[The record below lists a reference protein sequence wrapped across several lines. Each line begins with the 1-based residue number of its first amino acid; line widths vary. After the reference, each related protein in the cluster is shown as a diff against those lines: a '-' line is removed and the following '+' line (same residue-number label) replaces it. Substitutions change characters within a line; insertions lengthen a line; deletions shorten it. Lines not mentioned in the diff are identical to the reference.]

1 MVYKILT
8 IGAAAMLALTGCA
21 NDDPDRD
28 DDRINIE
35 APAKE
40 RETRENQAN
49 DGGNEAKP
57 SGKSLKHKD
66 WDDDWYDDDWDDDY
80 EGPLKPG
87 AWEILLEHSTLVDEY
102 NPQGE
107 DLDD

>member
-21 NDDPDRD
+21 SDDPDRD

-40 RETRENQAN
+40 RETRENQAG
-49 DGGNEAKP
+49 DEAKP

-66 WDDDWYDDDWDDDY
+66 WDDDWDDDLD
-80 EGPLKPG
+80 EGSLKPG
-87 AWEILLEHSTLVDEY
+87 SLEILLQHATLEDEY

-107 DLDD
+107 DLDDYDDDDDR

>member
-21 NDDPDRD
+21 NDDPERD

-40 RETRENQAN
+40 RETRENQAG
-49 DGGNEAKP
+49 DEAKP

-66 WDDDWYDDDWDDDY
+66 WDDDDY
-80 EGPLKPG
+80 EGALKPG
-87 AWEILLEHSTLVDEY
+87 GLEILLEHATLVDEY
-102 NPQGE
+102 TPQGE

>member
-21 NDDPDRD
+21 SDDLDQD
-28 DDRINIE
+28 NDRINIE

-40 RETRENQAN
+40 RETRENQAG
-49 DGGNEAKP
+49 DEAKP
-57 SGKSLKHKD
+57 SGKSLKREGRSYD
-66 WDDDWYDDDWDDDY
+66 YDDD
-80 EGPLKPG
+80 EGVLKPG
-87 AWEILLEHSTLVDEY
+87 AWEILKPHATLVDEY

-107 DLDD
+107 DLDDWDDNDDR